1 MTVLGTFGLAPPET
15 PEHPPECQEGLPSD
29 SVSVDLSEPVTVTL
43 ISKGTELAVYLNG
56 TPLTYYNYLGQ
67 PPASHVRLTSWDDS
81 EDPGHLGIV
90 FDNFKIWELQS
101 VFPPDP
107 PDPALGVGSSWVRP
121 ADGMAMMYIP
131 EGEFLMGSNVGEP
144 DQQPVHAVYLD
155 AFWIDRTEVTNA
167 MFARFLTEM
176 GNQREGDETCVSCES
191 TWFIPVGADESSVP
205 GPSTWQPKSGY
216 ENHPMDRANWFAA
229 RAYCAWAGGGRLPTE
244 AEWEKAA
251 RGGLEGRLYT
261 WGDEVPTCTLGASN
275 GARLFRCGDTV
286 PVGSFAP
293 NGYGL
298 YDMTGSVREWT
309 ADWDSDTYYASSPYR
324 NPLGPRIDLGTNAIV
339 ERGDEGPLL
348 ILDMVRISY
357 RGETRPTARVGF
369 RCVRSP

>member
-1 MTVLGTFGLAPPET
+1 MV
-15 PEHPPECQEGLPSD
+15 
-29 SVSVDLSEPVTVTL
+29 
-43 ISKGTELAVYLNG
+43 
-56 TPLTYYNYLGQ
+56 
-67 PPASHVRLTSWDDS
+67 
-81 EDPGHLGIV
+81 
-90 FDNFKIWELQS
+90 
-101 VFPPDP
+101 
-107 PDPALGVGSSWVRP
+107 
-121 ADGMAMMYIP
+121 MMYVP
-131 EGEFLMGSNVGEP
+131 EGEFLMGSDTGEP

-216 ENHPMDRANWFAA
+216 EDHPMDRANWFAA
-229 RAYCAWAGGGRLPTE
+229 RAYCAWADGGRLPTE

-251 RGGLEGRLYT
+251 RGGLEGRLYS
-261 WGDEVPTCTLGASN
+261 WGDEAPTCTLGASN
-275 GARLFRCGDTV
+275 GAQLFRCGDTV

-298 YDMTGSVREWT
+298 YDMTGSVSEWV

-324 NPLGPRIDLGTNAIV
+324 NPLGPRITHGTNAVV
-339 ERGDEGPLL
+339 ERGDVGPLL
-348 ILDMVRISY
+348 ILDMVRIAY
-357 RGETRPTARVGF
+357 RNEARPTAHRVGF